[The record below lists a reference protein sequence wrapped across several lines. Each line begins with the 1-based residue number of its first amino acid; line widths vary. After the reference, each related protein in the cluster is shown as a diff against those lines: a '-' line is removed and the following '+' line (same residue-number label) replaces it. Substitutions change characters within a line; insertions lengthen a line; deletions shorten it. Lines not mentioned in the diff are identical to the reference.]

1 MSFETDKW
9 TWILFT
15 NSRCQ
20 CSTKQEFLKILQIS
34 QENTWAKFSFLWVS
48 KIFNDNHF
56 FFTFRGFAK
65 LTDESG
71 SREIFYLAPS
81 IFLGN
86 KRSSYMY
93 YLSFDLSQETI
104 NNPMD
109 ASHEGD
115 VIVKG
120 RLQNFRLVYKL
131 TIMPAKYQKFQ
142 SYQVS
147 SFFFLGPALEWRYIF
162 HVTLSC
168 YKKCDESFFGVE
180 ILSGKA
186 F

>member
-1 MSFETDKW
+1 
-9 TWILFT
+9 
-15 NSRCQ
+15 
-20 CSTKQEFLKILQIS
+20 
-34 QENTWAKFSFLWVS
+34 
-48 KIFNDNHF
+48 
-56 FFTFRGFAK
+56 
-65 LTDESG
+65 
-71 SREIFYLAPS
+71 
-81 IFLGN
+81 
-86 KRSSYMY
+86 
-93 YLSFDLSQETI
+93 
-104 NNPMD
+104 MD

-147 SFFFLGPALEWRYIF
+147 SFFFFGPALEWRYIF
-162 HVTLSC
+162 PVTLSC

-186 F
+186 FNGSLASENISWETSNWLVEAGPKLAFLLEYAKNMSLF

>member
-1 MSFETDKW
+1 M
-9 TWILFT
+9 I
-15 NSRCQ
+15 
-20 CSTKQEFLKILQIS
+20 II
-34 QENTWAKFSFLWVS
+34 
-48 KIFNDNHF
+48 

-147 SFFFLGPALEWRYIF
+147 SFFFFGPALE
-162 HVTLSC
+162 
-168 YKKCDESFFGVE
+168 
-180 ILSGKA
+180 
-186 F
+186 

>member
-1 MSFETDKW
+1 MV
-9 TWILFT
+9 I
-15 NSRCQ
+15 
-20 CSTKQEFLKILQIS
+20 I
-34 QENTWAKFSFLWVS
+34 
-48 KIFNDNHF
+48 

-104 NNPMD
+104 NNPID
-109 ASHEGD
+109 ASNEGD
-115 VIVKG
+115 VIIKG
-120 RLQNFRLVYKL
+120 RLQTFRLVYKL
-131 TIMPAKYQKFQ
+131 AIMPAEYQKFQ

-147 SFFFLGPALEWRYIF
+147 SFFFFDGKSPDL
-162 HVTLSC
+162 T
-168 YKKCDESFFGVE
+168 
-180 ILSGKA
+180 ILSLEITRYSPSSRMKI